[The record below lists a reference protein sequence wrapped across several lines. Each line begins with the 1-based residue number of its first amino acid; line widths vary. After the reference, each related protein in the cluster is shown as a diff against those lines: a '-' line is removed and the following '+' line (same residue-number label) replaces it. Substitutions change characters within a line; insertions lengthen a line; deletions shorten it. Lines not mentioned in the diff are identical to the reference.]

1 MNSCSPPNIT
11 TSSVEETQIEFAM
24 LFPLFEMVFTFASNA
39 PYLMCFFIMGLF
51 AIPSKFRVYLLT
63 TPFLLLFM
71 LAAHCAVESQ
81 HFARL
86 EGYDLSLPSKRTALE
101 QYIDTGNGN
110 MTDIIEGGRYPPTF
124 GTTEL
129 YRYLSTQLSESLF
142 HNTIQDARTLPEAY
156 NKGDDWFEATL
167 GEPMVY
173 TCAIYPSSCETM
185 WSAQHNKLDFISH
198 ALDIST
204 GDRVLDIGA
213 GWGRLSAHY
222 ASKGANVTGVLMAS
236 DQQNYANKLVRK
248 LGLSD
253 HVEIRLQNFFDM
265 QDPKGT
271 FDAISA
277 VEMAEHV
284 GIRNYDTFLQKV
296 HKLLKNEG
304 TFYIQVA
311 GLPRGYA
318 KGYNHY
324 EDIIWGLFMDEHV
337 FPGADASCPMG
348 WVITKLEQAGFE
360 VQNVHNLGSH
370 YSKTLAHWLQMWE
383 SKRNEISEMYGEKSW
398 RRWRVFLAW
407 SVRIARKGGS
417 TVQFITATKS
427 GQEKSRIAVQN
438 RLAPG
443 AYKLPSK
450 EKYGPGGGPSIAF
463 TNGL

>member
-1 MNSCSPPNIT
+1 MSSCLPSNIST
-11 TSSVEETQIEFAM
+11 TPVDGTQLEFSM
-24 LFPLFEMVFTFASNA
+24 LIPLFELVFTFAAVA
-39 PYLMCFFIMGLF
+39 PYLIGFFILGLIS
-51 AIPSKFRVYLLT
+51 IPRKFVVYFLA
-63 TPFLLLFM
+63 TPFMVLLM
-71 LAAHCAVESQ
+71 LALHCAIESQ

-86 EGYDLSLPSKRTALE
+86 EGYDMSLPSKRTAIE
-101 QYIDTGNGN
+101 HYIDTGDGN

-129 YRYLSTQLSESLF
+129 YRYLSTQLGESLF
-142 HNTIQDARTLPEAY
+142 HNTNQDARTLPEAY
-156 NKGDDWFEATL
+156 NKGDDWFESTL

-173 TCAIYPSSCETM
+173 TCAIYSDFCETM
-185 WSAQHNKLDFISH
+185 WSAQNNKLDFISH
-198 ALDIST
+198 ALNIKT

-213 GWGRLSAHY
+213 GWGRLSSYFAY
-222 ASKGANVTGVLMAS
+222 KGANVTGVLMAS
-236 DQQNYANKLVRK
+236 DQQNYATKLVK
-248 LGLSD
+248 TLGLSE

-265 QDPKGT
+265 DDPKGT
-271 FDAISA
+271 YDAISA

-284 GIRNYDTFLQKV
+284 GIRNYGTFLQKV

-348 WVITKLEQAGFE
+348 WVITQLEQAGFE

-370 YSKTLAHWLQMWE
+370 YSKTLEHWLLMWE
-383 SKRNEISEMYGEKSW
+383 SKRTEISEVYSDKSW

-407 SVRIARKGGS
+407 SVRIARQGGS

-443 AYKLPSK
+443 VYKLPYK
-450 EKYGPGGGPSIAF
+450 ERHGPGGGPSKLF